1 MKRKTFGDM
10 HCPIARSLER
20 VGDWWNI
27 LILRDAFYGLTRF
40 DEFQESL
47 GIATSTLARR
57 LEDLVASGLLAR
69 RLYCEKPPRHEY
81 VLTDAGRDFRPV
93 MLAMVVWGNR
103 HFAPEG
109 ASIELADVETGAP
122 LDLVLTDRATGRSV
136 ERVRLVPGPAA
147 DASMR
152 RRIAESAARSR
163 ILSGDERA

>member
-1 MKRKTFGDM
+1 MKRKTFSLM
-10 HCPIARSLER
+10 QCPIARSLER

-57 LEDLVASGLLAR
+57 LDAMVAAGLLEK
-69 RLYCEKPPRHEY
+69 RLYCERPPRHDY

-93 MLAMVVWGNR
+93 LLTMLAWGNR

-109 ASIELADVETGAP
+109 ISVDLADAETGEP
-122 LDLVLTDRATGRSV
+122 VELVIANRATGRPIRAA
-136 ERVRLVPGPAA
+136 RVVPGPAA
-147 DASMR
+147 TAR
-152 RRIAESAARSR
+152 TRNRIETARP
-163 ILSGDERA
+163 LAERASP